1 MIQLA
6 WRKKREK
13 NIIQIIMGKC
23 NLVMDTLLRWSNF
36 KQWFLYMTNL
46 NLSYKALISS
56 TLIWILICG
65 SIVEWYAVNYSEN
78 HQSGWQFT
86 GMIMMAI
93 IAIPLSLLL
102 SQISE
107 YFKKDIG
114 KRVYLLVTL
123 ILVPGI
129 YLLLWSEALANWKM
143 LESNHCLK
151 TLCDCWISS
160 ACSIL

>member
-1 MIQLA
+1 
-6 WRKKREK
+6 
-13 NIIQIIMGKC
+13 
-23 NLVMDTLLRWSNF
+23 
-36 KQWFLYMTNL
+36 MTNL
-46 NLSYKALISS
+46 NDSYKALISS

-93 IAIPLSLLL
+93 IVIPLSLLL

-114 KRVYLLVTL
+114 KRVYLLLIL

-129 YLLLWSEALANWKM
+129 YLLLWSGALAN
-143 LESNHCLK
+143 
-151 TLCDCWISS
+151 
-160 ACSIL
+160 

>member
-1 MIQLA
+1 MSNSSNQTS
-6 WRKKREK
+6 
-13 NIIQIIMGKC
+13 
-23 NLVMDTLLRWSNF
+23 TLPNTAKIVENERPIKLSPLLWSRF
-36 KQWFLYMTNL
+36 EQWFSFMTNL

-93 IAIPLSLLL
+93 IVIPLSLI
-102 SQISE
+102 ISE
-107 YFKKDIG
+107 YFKKDIR

-129 YLLLWSEALANWKM
+129 YFLLWSGALANWKM
-143 LESNHCLK
+143 LNQI
-151 TLCDCWISS
+151 TV
-160 ACSIL
+160 

>member
-1 MIQLA
+1 
-6 WRKKREK
+6 
-13 NIIQIIMGKC
+13 
-23 NLVMDTLLRWSNF
+23 
-36 KQWFLYMTNL
+36 MTNL
-46 NLSYKALISS
+46 NLSYKALISF
-56 TLIWILICG
+56 TLIWIFICG

-93 IAIPLSLLL
+93 IVIPLSLLL

-114 KRVYLLVTL
+114 KRVYLLVAL

-129 YLLLWSEALANWKM
+129 YLLLWSGALAN
-143 LESNHCLK
+143 
-151 TLCDCWISS
+151 
-160 ACSIL
+160 

>member
-1 MIQLA
+1 MRNLA
-6 WRKKREK
+6 TT
-13 NIIQIIMGKC
+13 
-23 NLVMDTLLRWSNF
+23 TLLLLS
-36 KQWFLYMTNL
+36 KLEQWFSFMTNL

-93 IAIPLSLLL
+93 IVIPLSLLL

-114 KRVYLLVTL
+114 KRAYLLVAL

-129 YLLLWSEALANWKM
+129 YLLLWSGALANWKM
-143 LESNHCLK
+143 LESKHCSNL
-151 TLCDCWISS
+151 ISNGGVKKDS
-160 ACSIL
+160 FFRT

>member
-1 MIQLA
+1 
-6 WRKKREK
+6 
-13 NIIQIIMGKC
+13 
-23 NLVMDTLLRWSNF
+23 
-36 KQWFLYMTNL
+36 MTNL

-65 SIVEWYAVNYSEN
+65 STVEWYAVNYSEN

-93 IAIPLSLLL
+93 IVIPLSLLL

-129 YLLLWSEALANWKM
+129 YLLLWSEALAN
-143 LESNHCLK
+143 
-151 TLCDCWISS
+151 
-160 ACSIL
+160 

>member
-1 MIQLA
+1 
-6 WRKKREK
+6 
-13 NIIQIIMGKC
+13 
-23 NLVMDTLLRWSNF
+23 
-36 KQWFLYMTNL
+36 MTNL
-46 NLSYKALISS
+46 NDSYKALISS

-93 IAIPLSLLL
+93 VVIPLSLLL

-107 YFKKDIG
+107 CLKKDIG
-114 KRVYLLVTL
+114 MWVYFIMAL

-129 YLLLWSEALANWKM
+129 YLLLWPGVVAN
-143 LESNHCLK
+143 L
-151 TLCDCWISS
+151 
-160 ACSIL
+160 

>member
-1 MIQLA
+1 
-6 WRKKREK
+6 
-13 NIIQIIMGKC
+13 MGKESTARYVNHC
-23 NLVMDTLLRWSNF
+23 
-36 KQWFLYMTNL
+36 L
-46 NLSYKALISS
+46 NLISDCGVDLNNKALISS

-93 IAIPLSLLL
+93 IVIPLSLLL
-102 SQISE
+102 SQVSE

-114 KRVYLLVTL
+114 KRVYLLLTL

-129 YLLLWSEALANWKM
+129 YLLLWSGALAN
-143 LESNHCLK
+143 
-151 TLCDCWISS
+151 
-160 ACSIL
+160 

>member
-1 MIQLA
+1 MVLIFT
-6 WRKKREK
+6 EK
-13 NIIQIIMGKC
+13 
-23 NLVMDTLLRWSNF
+23 V
-36 KQWFLYMTNL
+36 KQWVTWSKSTNPYFKLSPLLWSRFEQWFSFMTNL
-46 NLSYKALISS
+46 NDSYKALISS

-93 IAIPLSLLL
+93 IVIPLSLLL

-114 KRVYLLVTL
+114 KRVYLLLTL

-129 YLLLWSEALANWKM
+129 YLLLWSGALANWKM
-143 LESNHCLK
+143 LNQI
-151 TLCDCWISS
+151 TVQI
-160 ACSIL
+160 

>member
-1 MIQLA
+1 MDEKYIKFYQSFHKGFQGKKSNSLFCSSQSL
-6 WRKKREK
+6 WNKWIKNTKNYFKLYVMLELMRPRKHL
-13 NIIQIIMGKC
+13 I
-23 NLVMDTLLRWSNF
+23 F
-36 KQWFLYMTNL
+36 MTNL
-46 NLSYKALISS
+46 NDSYKALISS

-93 IAIPLSLLL
+93 IVIPLSLLL

-129 YLLLWSEALANWKM
+129 YLLLWSGALAN
-143 LESNHCLK
+143 
-151 TLCDCWISS
+151 
-160 ACSIL
+160 

>member
-1 MIQLA
+1 
-6 WRKKREK
+6 
-13 NIIQIIMGKC
+13 
-23 NLVMDTLLRWSNF
+23 
-36 KQWFLYMTNL
+36 MTNL

-93 IAIPLSLLL
+93 IVIPLSLI
-102 SQISE
+102 ISE
-107 YFKKDIG
+107 YFKKDIR

-129 YLLLWSEALANWKM
+129 YFLLWSGALTK
-143 LESNHCLK
+143 
-151 TLCDCWISS
+151 
-160 ACSIL
+160 